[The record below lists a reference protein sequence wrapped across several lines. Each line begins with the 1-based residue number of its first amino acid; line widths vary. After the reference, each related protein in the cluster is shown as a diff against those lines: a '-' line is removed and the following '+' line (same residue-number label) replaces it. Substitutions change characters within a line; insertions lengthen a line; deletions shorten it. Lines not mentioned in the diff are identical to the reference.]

1 LEEEKVKDE
10 DLKIQKK
17 EEEKLRDKINDGLFE
32 Y

>member
-17 EEEKLRDKINDGLFE
+17 EEEKLRDKINDGLF
-32 Y
+32 